1 MYYIALNV
9 LHNMNSSRVMLYR
22 EMRKHFENQN
32 INSDDEVFEL
42 GRKLGLADHVIKYE
56 YDGCMYANFI
66 VPQNGVKRLSE
77 KAKVDFKL
85 YDSELK
91 YKLSE
96 VPVTFDIYPEFIEA
110 KLHRVDT
117 IERAYE
123 EKLLEVKWSRNKTL
137 QR

>member
-66 VPQNGVKRLSE
+66 VPQMVLKDSLKRQ
-77 KAKVDFKL
+77 KL
-85 YDSELK
+85 ILNYMIL
-91 YKLSE
+91 
-96 VPVTFDIYPEFIEA
+96 
-110 KLHRVDT
+110 
-117 IERAYE
+117 
-123 EKLLEVKWSRNKTL
+123 N
-137 QR
+137 